1 MSNLKTSQT
10 SEKIRTWLARH
21 RQFNLS
27 STRPV
32 LVPFDELL
40 TLLDDVEH
48 LELGKRPL
56 EDKKPGLLCFLRGG
70 KR

>member
-10 SEKIRTWLARH
+10 SDKIRAWLERH
-21 RQFNLS
+21 HKFNLS
-27 STRPV
+27 TSRPA

-40 TLLDDVEH
+40 TVLDEVLL
-48 LELGKRPL
+48 LELGKKPL

-70 KR
+70 K

>member
-10 SEKIRTWLARH
+10 SDKIRAWLERH
-21 RQFNLS
+21 QRFNLS
-27 STRPV
+27 ASRSV
-32 LVPFDELL
+32 LVNHDELL
-40 TLLDDVEH
+40 TVLDEVLL

-70 KR
+70 K

>member
-1 MSNLKTSQT
+1 MSKLKPNQT
-10 SEKIRTWLARH
+10 SDKIRTWLTRH

-27 STRPV
+27 ATKPV

-56 EDKKPGLLCFLRGG
+56 EDKKPGLLCFFRGG
-70 KR
+70 K

>member
-10 SEKIRTWLARH
+10 SDKIRTWLTRH
-21 RQFNLS
+21 ESFNLS
-27 STRPV
+27 KTKPV

-56 EDKKPGLLCFLRGG
+56 QDKKPGLLCFLRGG
-70 KR
+70 R

>member
-1 MSNLKTSQT
+1 MSNLKKSQT
-10 SEKIRTWLARH
+10 SKKIQSWLERH
-21 RQFNLS
+21 HKFNLS
-27 STRPV
+27 ASRPV

-40 TLLDDVEH
+40 TVLDEVNL

-70 KR
+70 K